1 MESKDYVVP
10 LQLTKVFSLLCLLVE
25 EGDRERER
33 ELYRERLHDGSW
45 QLAGGTSQV
54 AVVRH

>member
-25 EGDRERER
+25 ERERER
-33 ELYRERLHDGSW
+33 KR
-45 QLAGGTSQV
+45 AI
-54 AVVRH
+54 